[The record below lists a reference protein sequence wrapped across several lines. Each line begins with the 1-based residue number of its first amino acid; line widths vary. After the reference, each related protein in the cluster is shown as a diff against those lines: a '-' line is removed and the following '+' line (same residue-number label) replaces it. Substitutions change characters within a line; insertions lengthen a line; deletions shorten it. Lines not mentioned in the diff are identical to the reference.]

1 LIAPD
6 GQTLYFVRV
15 SHPSNNFGKDGSN
28 DVWFSDLMSDKR
40 WAVARK
46 MANTINK
53 DRYNDLFS
61 ITPDGNTAL
70 IRGVYANGRKTDE
83 VGISICKKKGTTW
96 GQPNKLDIP
105 KLDAMIKGQF
115 LTAFLSNSGK
125 VLILAFS
132 EKKNSKEDD

>member
-1 LIAPD
+1 METLGGAVNTEYSEIHPLIAPD

-46 MANTINK
+46 MGNTINK

-70 IRGVYANGRKTDE
+70 IRGVYNNGRKPRKS
-83 VGISICKKKGTTW
+83 V
-96 GQPNKLDIP
+96 
-105 KLDAMIKGQF
+105 F
-115 LTAFLSNSGK
+115 LL
-125 VLILAFS
+125 V
-132 EKKNSKEDD
+132 KERK